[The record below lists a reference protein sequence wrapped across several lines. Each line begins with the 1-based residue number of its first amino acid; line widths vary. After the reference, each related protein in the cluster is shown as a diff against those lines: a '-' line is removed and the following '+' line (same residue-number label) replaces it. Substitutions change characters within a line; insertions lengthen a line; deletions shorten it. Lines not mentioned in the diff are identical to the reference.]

1 MPCRVE
7 VSTIIMWQ
15 LHKTLEDT
23 TDDLQQSNFDE
34 NSVIVTRIEQ
44 IFKQICM
51 IAKID
56 LNCSILL
63 IEFEEIEYNVKNIL
77 EN

>member
-1 MPCRVE
+1 
-7 VSTIIMWQ
+7 MWQ

-77 EN
+77 ENWKKILNQN

>member
-1 MPCRVE
+1 
-7 VSTIIMWQ
+7 MWQ